1 MLTTLYD
8 NILGFISDHL
18 LDDIWAGLYA
28 RQYRA
33 AAGHVAFNLAFN
45 SELTSD
51 DSATVASRRGTV
63 RPGTMGVRA

>member
-1 MLTTLYD
+1 MTNLLDTL
-8 NILGFISDHL
+8 LGFISDHL

-51 DSATVASRRGTV
+51 DSATVASRPRRKLTVTRAARG
-63 RPGTMGVRA
+63 

>member
-1 MLTTLYD
+1 MTQLTTLYD

-33 AAGHVAFNLAFN
+33 AAGRVAFNLAFN

-51 DSATVASRRGTV
+51 NTATLASRRGTV
-63 RPGTMGVRA
+63 RA